1 MSSMRGMV
9 DLATH
14 DVEAR
19 LEQYRTEL
27 TGYCYRMLG
36 SSFEAEDAVQ
46 ETLVRAWRSF
56 DSFEGRAALRSWL
69 YRIATNVCLD
79 MLSGRE
85 KRALPMDFGP
95 AQSAET
101 PIGGMLPEAAWII
114 PAPDGR
120 VLPSEGDPAE
130 LAVQRDTLRLAFV
143 VALQQLPPK
152 QRAVLIL
159 REVLRWKA
167 EEVAQLLDTTVVSV
181 NSALQRARATI
192 DAADINAGEPL
203 EPLREDQ
210 QELLARY
217 VAAFEAYDM
226 ESLTSL
232 LHEDARQSMPPFEMW
247 LAGRD
252 DVLHFWFTQGSA
264 CRGSRLIPV
273 VANGLPAFGQYK
285 PSGPNGELEP
295 WALQVLN
302 ISNGRVGEFT
312 FFLDTERI
320 FPLFGLPL
328 TFPDDR

>member
-1 MSSMRGMV
+1 MPGMV
-9 DLATH
+9 DLATQ
-14 DVEAR
+14 DVEGQ

-46 ETLVRAWRSF
+46 ETLIRAWRGI
-56 DSFEGRAALRSWL
+56 DSFEGRSALRSWL

-85 KRALPMDFGP
+85 RRALPMDFGP

-101 PIGGMLPEAAWII
+101 PIGGTLPEAAWII

-120 VLPSEGDPAE
+120 VLPAEGDPAE

-181 NSALQRARATI
+181 NSALQRARAAI
-192 DAADINAGEPL
+192 DAADINPGEPL
-203 EPLREDQ
+203 EPLDADQ
-210 QELLARY
+210 QAMLARY
-217 VAAFEAYDM
+217 VEAFEAYDM
-226 ESLTSL
+226 ESLTAL

-247 LAGRD
+247 LQGRD

-302 ISNGRVGEFT
+302 ISSGRVGEFT

-328 TFPDDR
+328 TFPGDR

>member
-1 MSSMRGMV
+1 MV
-9 DLATH
+9 GLATH
-14 DVEAR
+14 DVETQ

-27 TGYCYRMLG
+27 TGYSYRMLG

-46 ETLVRAWRSF
+46 ETLVRAWRSY
-56 DSFEGRAALRSWL
+56 DSFEGRATLRSWL

-85 KRALPMDFGP
+85 RRALPMDFGP
-95 AQSAET
+95 AQSSET
-101 PIGGMLPEAAWII
+101 PIGGTLPEAMWII

-120 VLPSEGDPAE
+120 VLPTEGDPAE
-130 LAVQRDTLRLAFV
+130 LTVQRDTLRLAFV

-167 EEVAQLLDTTVVSV
+167 EEVAQLLDTSVASV

-192 DAADINAGEPL
+192 DSAQIDAGEPF
-203 EPLREDQ
+203 EPLDADQ
-210 QELLARY
+210 QEMLARY

-226 ESLTSL
+226 ESLTAL

-247 LAGRD
+247 LQGRD

-264 CRGSRLIPV
+264 CRGSRLIPL

-328 TFPDDR
+328 TFPADR